1 MGRVAC
7 VDVRDLSLTLLLQ
20 RQPTWRL
27 HPVAVVA
34 GMTPNA
40 TILAVNPRARQM
52 RIRPGL
58 RLAAGLSLDGDLR
71 ADVVDQAEMARA
83 GSAIA
88 TRLRRFSPAV
98 EQADTEPGTFWVEA
112 DGLRLLYPALS
123 GWARAIHGDL
133 AGAGYESVVA
143 VGHTRFGTL
152 AASRVSSGARVLA
165 DSTQERAVAR
175 SVPLELLGIDPK
187 LRDGLEELGVR
198 TVGDLLELPE
208 TGLQARFGRQVAKLR
223 RYAAGELERP
233 VDSTPPTPPVSR
245 RVDLEPPVT
254 QLDRLLFL
262 LRKEVVRLL
271 RLLRCRE
278 QALAGLRVRLVRRDG
293 PPTDEI
299 VRPAEPTLDAAL
311 LMELIR
317 LRLDTQRAAGAS
329 GAVTGLHL
337 VADPVHLRQ
346 EQLELLARSL
356 RRDRSAADRGLARVR
371 AELGDAAVRH
381 AEVIPGHL
389 PEASFQWKPCGPLPE
404 AAPVAART
412 APLIRRLRVRPQ
424 ALADDWAEAADIV
437 SWQGPYEV
445 SGGWWVREVA
455 RSYWYTE
462 TREREILWVY
472 WDRRR
477 GRWFLHGTVE

>member
-7 VDVRDLSLTLLLQ
+7 VDIRDLSLTLLLH
-20 RQPTWRL
+20 RQPDWVD

-34 GMTPNA
+34 GITPNA
-40 TILAVNPRARQM
+40 TILAVNARARRM

-71 ADVVDQAEMARA
+71 ADVVDGVEIKRA
-83 GSAIA
+83 GTTIA

-112 DGLRLLYPALS
+112 EGLRLLYPALS

-133 AGAGYESVVA
+133 AGAGFESSVA

-152 AASRVSSGARVLA
+152 AASRVSSGAIVLP
-165 DSTQERAVAR
+165 DSQAERRLAR

-208 TGLQARFGRQVAKLR
+208 TGLQARFGRAVAKLR

-233 VDSTPPTPPVSR
+233 IDSTPPTPPVTR
-245 RVDLEPPVT
+245 RVDLEPSVR

-262 LRKEVVRLL
+262 LRKEIVRVL
-271 RLLRCRE
+271 RLLRTRE
-278 QALAGLRVRLVRRDG
+278 QALAALRIRLVRRDG
-293 PPTDEI
+293 PATDEI
-299 VRPAEPTLDAAL
+299 LRPAEPTLDAVL
-311 LMELIR
+311 LMELVR
-317 LRLDTQRAAGAS
+317 LRLEAVEAK
-329 GAVTGLHL
+329 GAVTGFQL
-337 VADPVHLRQ
+337 VADPVQLHH
-346 EQLELLARSL
+346 EQLQLLARSL
-356 RRDRSAADRGLARVR
+356 RRDRQAADRGLARVR
-371 AELGDAAVRH
+371 AELGDSSVKR
-381 AEVIPGHL
+381 AEVVPGHL
-389 PEASFQWKPCGPLPE
+389 PEASFEWRPCGPLPE
-404 AAPVAART
+404 AAPVPART
-412 APLIRRLRVRPQ
+412 TPLVRRLRDRPQ
-424 ALADDWAEAADIV
+424 PLADDWADSADIV

-462 TREREILWVY
+462 TREGEILWVF